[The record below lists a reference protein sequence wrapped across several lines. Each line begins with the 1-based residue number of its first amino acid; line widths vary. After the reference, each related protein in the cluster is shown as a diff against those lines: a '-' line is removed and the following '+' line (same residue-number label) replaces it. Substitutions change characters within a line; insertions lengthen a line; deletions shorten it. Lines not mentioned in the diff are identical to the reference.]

1 MKTLFLLLSLSL
13 SVISHAQDGQ
23 LEKCVSA
30 LGTKIPHF
38 DRPARENGFKKKILV
53 FGQIHGD
60 EPQAG
65 ELASYWTERI
75 KKLNPSNHWRIVP
88 LLNPDGTITKTR
100 YNSNGVDLNRNFPT
114 KDWDEHALSH
124 WKTAQKSDPRRY
136 PGPKGGSEPETNCAI
151 AHIDDYKPDIVISI
165 HTPYGLFDFDGP
177 KKSIKTNLLPWKR
190 LGTFPGSLGRY
201 LWDEKNVPVL
211 TIELRPDSLE
221 KHKNKFIEIQD
232 RMSDL
237 VVD

>member
-1 MKTLFLLLSLSL
+1 MKKLISLFALILCFEAS
-13 SVISHAQDGQ
+13 AQDGL
-23 LEKCVSA
+23 LEKCVSV

-38 DRPARENGFKKKILV
+38 DRLARDSGFRKRILV

-60 EPQAG
+60 EPEAG
-65 ELASYWTERI
+65 ELASYWVERL
-75 KKLNPSNHWRIVP
+75 KKLTPSNHWRIVP
-88 LLNPDGTITKTR
+88 LLNPDGTIPKTR
-100 YNSNGVDLNRNFPT
+100 YNHNGVDLNRNFPT

-124 WKTAQKSDPRRY
+124 WKTTQKSDPRRY

-151 AHIDDYKPDIVISI
+151 AHIDDYRPDIVISI

-177 KKSIKTNLLPWKR
+177 SKSIKTKLLPWKR

-201 LWDEKNVPVL
+201 LWDEKNIPVL
-211 TIELRPDSLE
+211 TIELKPDSL
-221 KHKNKFIEIQD
+221 KTNKNGFIEIQD
-232 RMSDL
+232 RLSDL